1 MNKRDNNI
9 NDALSHWGLS
19 VLIRTEKEFNLIKK
33 FLGDDVLYLDYQPQM
48 ATIPTG
54 IIIWSNN
61 KDLDTGSAGSIQFQ
75 KENFIRV
82 VEFNDFFKL

>member
-1 MNKRDNNI
+1 MKRDNNI
-9 NDALSHWGLS
+9 NDALSDWGLS
-19 VLIRTEKEFNLIKK
+19 VLIRTKDEFNLIKK
-33 FLGDDVLYLDYQPQM
+33 FLGDDILYLDFQPQM
-48 ATIPTG
+48 STTPTG

-61 KDLDTGSAGSIQFQ
+61 KDLDTGSVGCIEFQ

>member
-1 MNKRDNNI
+1 MKRDNNI
-9 NDALSHWGLS
+9 NDALSDWGLS
-19 VLIRTEKEFNLIKK
+19 VLIRTKDEFNLIKK
-33 FLGDDVLYLDYQPQM
+33 FLGDDILYLDFQPQM
-48 ATIPTG
+48 STTPTG

-61 KDLDTGSAGSIQFQ
+61 KDLDTGSVGCIELQ